1 MADFAF
7 FMSPDPQRPLRTCPR
22 CRPLPSET
30 SLLWHR
36 IRSSPACHH
45 ISSRLVRNTCVRLP
59 VAVSVF
65 ADSAVRVLEWTRP
78 AVAGA
83 ARGWR
88 VVFMGLIF
96 RSPAHP
102 VHVQKSENRT

>member
-1 MADFAF
+1 MGDLFCRIVNSSQRAPADRR
-7 FMSPDPQRPLRTCPR
+7 SRPAA
-22 CRPLPSET
+22 SVT

-36 IRSSPACHH
+36 IRNSPASHH
-45 ISSRLVRNTCVRLP
+45 ISSRLVRSTCVRLP

-83 ARGWR
+83 VRGWR
-88 VVFMGLIF
+88 VVFMELIF
-96 RSPAHP
+96 RSPANP
-102 VHVQKSENRT
+102 VHVQISEIRT

>member
-1 MADFAF
+1 MGDLSCRIGGSSQRAPADRR
-7 FMSPDPQRPLRTCPR
+7 SRPAANV
-22 CRPLPSET
+22 T

-36 IRSSPACHH
+36 IRSSPASHH
-45 ISSRLVRNTCVRLP
+45 ISSRLVRSTCVRLP

-65 ADSAVRVLEWTRP
+65 ADSAVRVLEWIKP

-88 VVFMGLIF
+88 VVFMRLIF

>member
-1 MADFAF
+1 MGNLSCRIVGSYQRAPADRR
-7 FMSPDPQRPLRTCPR
+7 SRPAA
-22 CRPLPSET
+22 SVT
-30 SLLWHR
+30 SLLLHR
-36 IRSSPACHH
+36 IRSSPASHH
-45 ISSRLVRNTCVRLP
+45 ISSRLVRSTCVRLP

-83 ARGWR
+83 ERGLR

-96 RSPAHP
+96 RSPVQP
-102 VHVQKSENRT
+102 VHVQKSEIRT